1 MHTEGFF
8 NLTYSFTR
16 TEGHTHEFVCHHIH
30 MISAYIAVCEEPH
43 ESGNEDLGKGK
54 GDDTPMPVSSSVSL
68 QDI

>member
-1 MHTEGFF
+1 M
-8 NLTYSFTR
+8 R

-30 MISAYIAVCEEPH
+30 MISAYIAVCEEPRD
-43 ESGNEDLGKGK
+43 SGNEDLGKGK